1 MVNKRKLL
9 ADRITAALNVAFE
22 YTTDGAHHK
31 QWVIDQ
37 MVRELLGNSD
47 NYNRW
52 VASYEGPDE
61 EYGWDIGVAP

>member
-1 MVNKRKLL
+1 LTNKRKVL

-37 MVRELLGNSD
+37 MIRELLGNQL
-47 NYNRW
+47 NYDKWIAN
-52 VASYEGPDE
+52 YEEDG
-61 EYGWDIGVAP
+61 EYECDIGTAP

>member
-1 MVNKRKLL
+1 LTNKRKML

-37 MVRELLGNSD
+37 MIRELLGNQL
-47 NYNRW
+47 NYDKWIAN
-52 VASYEGPDE
+52 YEEDG
-61 EYGWDIGVAP
+61 EYEWDIGTAP

>member
-1 MVNKRKLL
+1 ML

-37 MVRELLGNSD
+37 MIRELLGNQL
-47 NYNRW
+47 NYDKWIAN
-52 VASYEGPDE
+52 YEEDG
-61 EYGWDIGVAP
+61 EYEWDIGTAP